1 MFVQDLSRGFF
12 ACKGF
17 MKSFCC
23 FVIFFG
29 SSLLLLVCL
38 VFNFFYQQISCRM

>member
-17 MKSFCC
+17 MKFLLLCD
-23 FVIFFG
+23 IFWFES
-29 SSLLLLVCL
+29 SSLSL
-38 VFNFFYQQISCRM
+38 FSF